1 LYVDKHIS
9 FIDNQISGLQRVA
22 RHLEFVVLLRV
33 EFPKMLNIP
42 RVSYMSSAHLG

>member
-1 LYVDKHIS
+1 MDEHRS
-9 FIDNQISGLQRVA
+9 FIDNEISGLQRVA

-42 RVSYMSSAHLG
+42 RFSYMSSANLG